1 MTGSVAAAH
10 AAHAAPPMATLAA
23 TGVQRAAWLLLA
35 LPLAGAVV
43 LLLGGKRTDRFG
55 HLIGVAM
62 PVAAF
67 CYGLVAFF
75 AMLSYPASQRSRDL
89 HLFTWIPVAGFHVD
103 IGLLLDPLSMCFV
116 LLITGVGSLIHIFA
130 VGYMASDPQRR
141 RFFGYMNLFVAAMLL
156 LVIADNY
163 LGLYAGWEGVGLASY
178 LLIGFW
184 QFKPTAATAAKKA
197 FIANRVG
204 DAGLSLA
211 IMLMFATFGTVTFI
225 GVFSKVGAA
234 SHGVVTALGLLL
246 LLGACGKSAQLPLQS
261 WLLDAMEGPTPVSA
275 LIHAATMVTAGVYL
289 IVRSNP
295 IFNLSADARLAV
307 TIVGAATL
315 LFGAIIGCAK
325 DDIKKALAGSTMSQI
340 GYMMLAAGLGPAGYA
355 FAIAHLLAHGFFKAG
370 LFLGAGSVKHEMND
384 EVDMRRFGALRA
396 AMPIT
401 FVTFVIGYLAIIG
414 VPPFSGF
421 FTKDPIIEAAFDKGG
436 TSGAILGTAAL
447 LGAGIT
453 AFYMTRVVLM
463 TFTGER
469 RWDDSVHPHEAPP
482 VMTSPMVVLAIGS
495 AGAGAFLILGNR
507 LVNFLAPVVGTPPAS
522 KGLLTPVSLGALGL
536 VVVGAVIAWA
546 MYARRE
552 VPVVAP
558 AGRFATVAARKDLY
572 GDAIN
577 ESVLMR
583 PGQWLTRLSVYFDNR
598 GVDGLVNTAAATMG
612 GTSGRCAGCRPA
624 SSALM
629 RCRCWSAR
637 SCWLARCCWCGCRP
651 RKAQR
656 FHEHIP
662 LADSGGRDPAGRRG
676 GGRPDSRPFRAGRGQ
691 RTGAPVTCW
700 SSGWLCSSR

>member
-1 MTGSVAAAH
+1 MTGSVAAGH
-10 AAHAAPPMATLAA
+10 LPSAAVTTTLQAV
-23 TGVQRAAWLLLA
+23 GIQRGAWLLLA
-35 LPLAGAVV
+35 FPLAGAVI
-43 LLLGGKRTDRFG
+43 LLLGGKRTNAWG
-55 HLIGVAM
+55 HLLGVAM

-67 CYGLVAFF
+67 CYAVAAFI
-75 AMLSYPASQRSRDL
+75 AMLGYPANQRARDL
-89 HLFTWIPVAGFHVD
+89 TLFTWIDVGRFHVN
-103 IGLLLDPLSMCFV
+103 IGILLDPLSICFV

-130 VGYMASDPQRR
+130 VGYMAKDPERR
-141 RFFGYMNLFVAAMLL
+141 RFFGYMNLFLAAMLL
-156 LVIADNY
+156 LVLADNY

-184 QFKPTAATAAKKA
+184 QYKPAAATAAKKA

-211 IMLMFATFGTVTFI
+211 IMLMFATFGTVSFT
-225 GVFSKVGAA
+225 GVFGAAGQA
-234 SHGVVTALGLLL
+234 SHGTITALGLLL

-289 IVRSNP
+289 IVRSGP

-355 FAIAHLLAHGFFKAG
+355 FAIAQLLAHGFFKAG

-384 EVDMRRFGALRA
+384 EVDMRRFGGLRKV
-396 AMPIT
+396 MPIT
-401 FVTFVIGYLAIIG
+401 AVTFFFGYLAIIG
-414 VPPFSGF
+414 IPPFSGF
-421 FTKDPIIEAAFDKGG
+421 FTKDSIIDAAFGKGG
-436 TSGAILGTAAL
+436 TSGFILGCAAV

-453 AFYMTRVVLM
+453 AFYMSRVMLM

-469 RWDDSVHPHEAPP
+469 RWEPDAHPHEAPA
-482 VMTSPMVVLAIGS
+482 VMTAPMIVLAAGS
-495 AGAGAFLILGNR
+495 IGAGAFLIVNDR
-507 LVNFLAPVVGTPPAS
+507 LAEFLAPVVGLPPAFH
-522 KGLLTPVSLGALGL
+522 GLWSVPGL
-536 VVVGAVIAWA
+536 VTLALVLIGISIAWA
-546 MYARRE
+546 MYGRRE
-552 VPVVAP
+552 VPVTAP
-558 AGRFATVAARKDLY
+558 AGGFVTVAARKDLY

-598 GVDGLVNTAAATMG
+598 GVDGLVNTLAATMG
-612 GTSGRCAGCRPA
+612 GTSGRLRRLQNGFVR
-624 SSALM
+624 SYALSM
-629 RCRCWSAR
+629 
-637 SCWLARCCWCGCRP
+637 
-651 RKAQR
+651 
-656 FHEHIP
+656 FV
-662 LADSGGRDPAGRRG
+662 
-676 GGRPDSRPFRAGRGQ
+676 
-691 RTGAPVTCW
+691 GAVLLV
-700 SSGWLCSSR
+700 GALLLVKI